1 MTVHSWPFR
10 DHVGCPLE
18 RYLNTFGSAHD
29 LEPEPDDGL
38 LRCGNPGHQPFD
50 PRDDCFECLAEERDE
65 ADRALAAL
73 HADDSDDPPDDP
85 PADDDPLHV
94 ARPRRRLA

>member
-65 ADRALAAL
+65 AD
-73 HADDSDDPPDDP
+73 P